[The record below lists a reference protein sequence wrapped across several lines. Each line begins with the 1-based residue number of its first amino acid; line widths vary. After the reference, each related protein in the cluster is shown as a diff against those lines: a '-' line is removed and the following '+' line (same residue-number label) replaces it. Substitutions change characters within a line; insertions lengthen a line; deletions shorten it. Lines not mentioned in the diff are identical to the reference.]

1 MKVSHI
7 LLIFSILLSSLGGY
21 SDMTGQRVFG
31 LSREHYWSDATYIC
45 VLAIGI
51 HLLWHK

>member
-1 MKVSHI
+1 MKLSHI
-7 LLIFSILLSSLGGY
+7 LLILSILLSSLGGY

-31 LSREHYWSDATYIC
+31 LSREHYWSDAIYIC

-51 HLLWHK
+51 HLLWNK

>member
-1 MKVSHI
+1 MKLSSI
-7 LLIFSILLSSLGGY
+7 LLILSIILSMLGGY
-21 SDMTGQRVFG
+21 SDMSGQRVFG